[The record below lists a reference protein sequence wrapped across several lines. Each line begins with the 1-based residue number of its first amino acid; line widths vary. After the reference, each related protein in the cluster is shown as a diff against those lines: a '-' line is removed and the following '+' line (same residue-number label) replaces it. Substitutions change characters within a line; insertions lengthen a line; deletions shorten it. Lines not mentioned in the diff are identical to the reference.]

1 MLIYIAS
8 LLAGLKCQ
16 CKNLVYVTAKV
27 IYKYL
32 KVVHKEGGKDL
43 FKQQH

>member
-1 MLIYIAS
+1 MLIYIGS
-8 LLAGLKCQ
+8 LSAGLKCQ
-16 CKNLVYVTAKV
+16 RKNLEYVTAKV

-32 KVVHKEGGKDL
+32 KVVYKEGGKDL